1 MACAVTYNSG
11 LLRFPAKIIMS
22 EIWKRWEGRTVDGKF
37 PLQTYLGGSDQS
49 AVFLTRRGTG
59 DSAQA
64 AIKLIAAD
72 AADAERQLLRW
83 KRIGG
88 LNHPNLIRIFEGGR
102 CNFDGTAL
110 LYVVEEYAEENL
122 AQILPERT
130 LTADEARALLPPLVE
145 ALQYA
150 HENGWVHGHIRPSNI
165 LAIADQVKLA
175 SDTLAQPGETG
186 RGASA
191 RSDYAPPEAATGAA
205 SAPADVWQLGMTL
218 VEVLTQRLPAWD
230 RAHPNSPQIP
240 AAIPEPLRAIAEHCL
255 QVEPAKRWTLG
266 QIRDCLEGKQPAPI
280 STQNAGITVPALSA
294 APKQSAKWPHWLVAT
309 AVVLAIV
316 FFFAR
321 PKPANPPAEIP
332 TTQAQSNTAA
342 EATQSAAQPEPKPN
356 PTATASA
363 THAAG
368 GNEDQSADAHPAN
381 HANES
386 GIVRQV
392 MPEVSP
398 VARRSIQG
406 KIKVR
411 VRVEVNSAGNVTKAT
426 VESAGP
432 SKYFSRIALAAA
444 REWKFS
450 PLPDETGARE
460 WKLQF
465 AFSRART
472 EVSAVRGK
480 R

>member
-1 MACAVTYNSG
+1 
-11 LLRFPAKIIMS
+11 MS
-22 EIWKRWEGRTVDGKF
+22 ETWKKWEGHTVDGRF
-37 PLQTYLGGSDQS
+37 LLQSYLGGSDHS
-49 AVFLTRRGTG
+49 AVFLTRRDAV

-72 AADAERQLLRW
+72 AADAEKQLLRW
-83 KRIGG
+83 KKIGG
-88 LNHPNLIRIFEGGR
+88 LNHPNLIRIFEAGL

-122 AQILPERT
+122 AQILPERA
-130 LTADEARALLPPLVE
+130 LTADEARALLPPLVQ

-150 HENGWVHGHIRPSNI
+150 HENGWGHGHIRPSNI
-165 LAIADQVKLA
+165 LAIADQVKLS
-175 SDTLAQPGETG
+175 SDTLTQSGETG

-191 RSDYAPPEAATGAA
+191 TSDYAPPEAATGAA

-218 VEVLTQRLPAWD
+218 VEVLTQRLPSWG
-230 RAHPNSPQIP
+230 RAHPSLPQIP
-240 AAIPEPLRAIAEHCL
+240 AAIPQPLRAIAEHCL
-255 QVEPAKRWTLG
+255 QVEPANRWTLG
-266 QIRDCLEGKQPAPI
+266 QIRDCSEGGQPAAI
-280 STQNAGITVPALSA
+280 STQNAAGITVPALSA
-294 APKQSAKWPHWLVAT
+294 APRQSSKWPHWLVAT

-321 PKPANPPAEIP
+321 PKPANPPAKIP
-332 TTQAQSNTAA
+332 TTQAQSNTATDT
-342 EATQSAAQPEPKPN
+342 TQSPPQPEPKPN
-356 PTATASA
+356 PIATAGA
-363 THAAG
+363 TPAAG
-368 GNEDQSADAHPAN
+368 GNEDQSANAHPAN

-411 VRVEVNSAGNVTKAT
+411 VRVEVNSAGNVAKAT
-426 VESAGP
+426 LESAGP

-450 PLPDETGARE
+450 PLPGDQAGARE

-465 AFSRART
+465 AFTRART